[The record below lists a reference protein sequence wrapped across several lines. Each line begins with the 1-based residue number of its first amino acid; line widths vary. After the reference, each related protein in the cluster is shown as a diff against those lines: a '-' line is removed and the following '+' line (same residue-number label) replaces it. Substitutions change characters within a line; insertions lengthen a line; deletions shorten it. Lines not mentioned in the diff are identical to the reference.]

1 MSLTLTKKY
10 KASFILDTR
19 GYDSPVETLVEKLE
33 GLLKELGAEVQ
44 ASKNLGRHD
53 FVRVTEKGHTGD
65 TYLEIEFS
73 ADPTVPAALHEK
85 LRLDKTVKR
94 ILVEGC

>member
-33 GLLKELGAEVQ
+33 GLLKSLGAEVE

-65 TYLEIEFS
+65 SYLEIEFS
-73 ADPTVPAALHEK
+73 GGASVPAALHEK

-94 ILVEGC
+94 ILVETC